1 MAESIIIV
9 LLLILLV
16 ASLYYNYKFG
26 LIIIRVED
34 SIEECLDELDERYKT
49 VSKILE
55 KPIFFDS
62 IEVRQTVQEIRHSQE
77 LILKVANKMSN
88 LKEPDQIEE
97 NQ

>member
-9 LLLILLV
+9 VLLLLLV

-34 SIEECLDELDERYKT
+34 SIEECLDELDERYKV

-62 IEVRQTVQEIRHSQE
+62 IEVRQTVQEIRLSQE

>member
-1 MAESIIIV
+1 MIEIITAI
-9 LLLILLV
+9 LLIALCIS
-16 ASLYYNYKFG
+16 AYYNYKLG
-26 LIIIRVED
+26 LIIIRTED
-34 SIEECLDELDERYKT
+34 AIEECLDELDERYKV

-62 IEVRQTVQEIRHSQE
+62 LEVRQTVQEIRLSQE

-88 LKEPDQIEE
+88 IQEPDQIEE